1 MASVPAVSLIVP
13 TFNEAGN
20 IDELLDGVC
29 AALPAEWDVEVLF
42 VDDSTDDTPEVI
54 EKAAV
59 RCPMP
64 VSVLHRDEPEGASAG
79 RWWPGSRGPAHRG
92 SW

>member
-1 MASVPAVSLIVP
+1 MMSSGFSWALVAAVVTVADPSGGTMASVPAVSLIVP

-29 AALPAEWDVEVLF
+29 AALPEEWDVEVLF

-54 EKAAV
+54 EK
-59 RCPMP
+59 
-64 VSVLHRDEPEGASAG
+64 
-79 RWWPGSRGPAHRG
+79 
-92 SW
+92 